1 MCDINSKIAEV
12 KPLLTYNSSRP
23 AALVLTSNLVKPSL
37 NKRNTD
43 DHSNNKTA
51 NILSSPEALNIKSDL
66 KSA

>member
-1 MCDINSKIAEV
+1 MCDINSKIAKV

-23 AALVLTSNLVKPSL
+23 AALVVKPSL